1 MRRLIAAAAAAASA
15 ALFALAPGAGADIPG
30 ATAGAFAPIDVGAR
44 VLGLGGAG
52 VVAERG
58 AFAGYWNP
66 ANLAFLPASEVA
78 VDHTDLFGLGIARHT
93 EVGLAWRRAPTRRVL
108 RDGRLAYEP
117 RGGQLGF
124 GFELGVTTV
133 DLDPE
138 TYTELAP
145 AFSLAGRLASGIG
158 AGGTLRILRASSD
171 LDDLSAIG
179 YALDLGL
186 ALDHGTAW
194 SAGATAKSLISTV
207 SWSDHTSD
215 RLPVT
220 LAVGAAYR
228 GFPRLLLAAEAAA
241 SEDHFPIERFHL
253 GGEWTRDPLV
263 LRAGLVLHQDRGEDR
278 TELSL
283 GAGTRFRGLHLD
295 YAYLGDNQTLD
306 ATQRLSLR
314 LTF

>member
-1 MRRLIAAAAAAASA
+1 MRRLAAAAAGAV
-15 ALFALAPGAGADIPG
+15 LLALAPGAGADIPG

-93 EVGLAWRRAPTRRVL
+93 EVGLAWRRVATRRAI
-108 RDGRLAYEP
+108 RDGRLVYEP

-124 GFELGVTTV
+124 GYELGVTTV

-145 AFSLAGRLASGIG
+145 AFSIASRLSSGIG

-171 LDDLSAIG
+171 LDDLSATG

-186 ALDHGTAW
+186 ALDHGAAW
-194 SAGATAKSLISTV
+194 SAGATARNLLSTV
-207 SWSDHTSD
+207 SWSDDTSD
-215 RLPVT
+215 RLPLS
-220 LAVGAAYR
+220 LAVGAAHR
-228 GFPRLLLAAEAAA
+228 GLGGLPGLLLAAEATA
-241 SEDHFPIERFHL
+241 SEDHFPIERVNL
-253 GGEWTRDPLV
+253 GGEWIRDPLA

-278 TELSL
+278 VELTL

-306 ATQRLSLR
+306 STQRLSLR

>member
-1 MRRLIAAAAAAASA
+1 MRRLGAAAAAG
-15 ALFALAPGAGADIPG
+15 ALLLAFAPGAGADIPG

-58 AFAGYWNP
+58 AFAPYWNP

-78 VDHTDLFGLGIARHT
+78 IDHADLFGLGIARHT
-93 EVGLAWRRAPTRRVL
+93 ELGLAWRRIPTRRVL
-108 RDGRLAYEP
+108 RDGRLVEEP

-145 AFSLAGRLASGIG
+145 AFSVAGRLASGIG

-171 LDDLSAIG
+171 LAGLSATG

-186 ALDHGTAW
+186 ALDRGTAW
-194 SAGATAKSLISTV
+194 SAGATAKNLVSTV
-207 SWSDHTSD
+207 SWSDDTSD
-215 RLPVT
+215 HLPAS
-220 LAVGAAYR
+220 LAVGAAYH
-228 GFPRLLLAAEAAA
+228 GFPGLLLAAEATA
-241 SEDHFPIERFHL
+241 SEDHFPLERAHL
-253 GGEWTRDPLV
+253 GGEWRRDPLA

-278 TELSL
+278 VEVTL

-306 ATQRLSLR
+306 STHRLSLR
-314 LTF
+314 LAF